1 MTDRYTVLS
10 ALTSVLAFLILYI
23 WSAYNRLI
31 RLRLQVKTDYS
42 DIDIQLKRRLS
53 LIDNLVGMVKA
64 YAKHEK
70 ETFTEVAKARSAIE
84 SSEGAE
90 GKAEAS
96 DMLSRTLRSLFM
108 VVEAYPQL
116 KASEN
121 YKTLR
126 DDLLQTEN
134 LIAGYREDYNRSVQ
148 DYNTAIQM
156 FPALLVASLFGF
168 GEEEFFKSSETTNV
182 QG

>member
-10 ALTSVLAFLILYI
+10 AITAVLAFLILYI

-70 ETFTEVAKARSAIE
+70 ETFLQVDYARLAI
-84 SSEGAE
+84 
-90 GKAEAS
+90 
-96 DMLSRTLRSLFM
+96 
-108 VVEAYPQL
+108 
-116 KASEN
+116 
-121 YKTLR
+121 
-126 DDLLQTEN
+126 
-134 LIAGYREDYNRSVQ
+134 
-148 DYNTAIQM
+148 
-156 FPALLVASLFGF
+156 
-168 GEEEFFKSSETTNV
+168 
-182 QG
+182 

>member
-1 MTDRYTVLS
+1 MSDKYTLLS
-10 ALTSVLAFLILYI
+10 AISAILAFLILYV
-23 WSAYNRLI
+23 WSSYNRLI
-31 RLRLQVKTDYS
+31 RLRLQVKTDFS

-64 YAKHEK
+64 YTKHEK
-70 ETFTEVAKARSAIE
+70 ETFTEVTKARSAVE
-84 SSEGAE
+84 SSDGVQ

-96 DMLSRTLRSLFM
+96 DALSRTLKSLFM
-108 VVEAYPQL
+108 VVEAYPEL

-126 DDLLQTEN
+126 DDLLETEN

-148 DYNTAIQM
+148 GYNTAIQM

-168 GEEEFFKSSETTNV
+168 REEDFFKSVE
-182 QG
+182 GIKDAA

>member
-1 MTDRYTVLS
+1 MSDKYTILS
-10 ALTSVLAFLILYI
+10 ASSAIFAFLILYI
-23 WSAYNRLI
+23 WSSYNRLI
-31 RLRLQVKTDYS
+31 KLRLQVKTDYS

-70 ETFTEVAKARSAIE
+70 ETFTDVAKARSAVE
-84 SSEGAE
+84 QTEGVQD
-90 GKAEAS
+90 KAQAS
-96 DMLSRTLRSLFM
+96 DALSRTLKSLFM

-126 DDLLQTEN
+126 DDLLETEN

-168 GEEEFFKSSETTNV
+168 GEEEFFKSSETANV
-182 QG
+182 